1 MDELTIHPEP
11 RRRPGGAAHA
21 PSARGS
27 EQQEAAE
34 SSAVQTGQPLCAPA
48 LPLYRPVTRGAFP
61 SLFRST
67 ASAKG
72 TTTIPAP
79 TRGTEPI
86 AGHRNRLCRLR
97 GEGTSRK
104 DTELLAGLDKSALR
118 PGGDRAAR
126 VLPEEPAGRRVG
138 VR

>member
-1 MDELTIHPEP
+1 MSLPSIQSLGEGPEALRTP
-11 RRRPGGAAHA
+11 

-34 SSAVQTGQPLCAPA
+34 SSAVQTGQPLCVPA

-79 TRGTEPI
+79 TRGTDPI

-104 DTELLAGLDKSALR
+104 DTELLAGLDESALR

-138 VR
+138 V